1 MKWTIAST
9 LLAIVVVGLTLQPEA
24 SAEEQTIYKWLD
36 EEGVV
41 NYTARPPEGVD
52 YEEVGIETR
61 EPVEADAAD
70 SETQPAQDS
79 AAETTPPEQPEMT
92 RSEPD
97 PEVVAERCAQARS
110 NIDSL
115 NQYQN
120 VTVRGDDGE
129 QRRISDEER
138 TRMIEEAQAFIEE
151 WC

>member
-9 LLAIVVVGLTLQPEA
+9 LLAVMVVGLTLQPDA

-41 NYTARPPEGVD
+41 NYTARPPEDVD

-61 EPVEADAAD
+61 EPVETEPGSD
-70 SETQPAQDS
+70 ETRPAQDS
-79 AAETTPPEQPEMT
+79 AAESTPPEQPEMA

-110 NIDSL
+110 NIENL

-138 TRMIEEAQAFIEE
+138 TRMIEEAQAFIDE